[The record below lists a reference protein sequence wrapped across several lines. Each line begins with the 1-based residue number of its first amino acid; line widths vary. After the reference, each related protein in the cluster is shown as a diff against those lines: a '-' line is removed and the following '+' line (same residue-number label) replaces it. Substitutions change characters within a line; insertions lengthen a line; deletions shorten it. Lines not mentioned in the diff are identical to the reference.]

1 MINKVEI
8 SSIQTSSLPKMK
20 QDEVEKMLIKVKN
33 GDEELKSEFIKCN
46 LRLVLSVL
54 QKFNYRK
61 ENMDDLFQIGCI
73 GLIKAVDNF
82 DFKYNVKFS
91 TYAVPMIIGEIKR
104 YLRDNSM
111 LRVSRS
117 LKDIAYRA
125 LKLKEQHPEKNLSNE
140 DIAKELDISIKQLE
154 QALDSLIE
162 PISLFDSIYSDSGE
176 NIIVLDQIRDYKN
189 CEENWISNISLA
201 EAIKSL
207 TDKERGIINR
217 RYYQGRTQVEVA
229 EELGISQAQIS
240 RIEKNALAKIKKQI

>member
-20 QDEVEKMLIKVKN
+20 QDEVEKMLIRVKN
-33 GDEELKSEFIKCN
+33 GDTELKNEFIKCN

-125 LKLKEQHPEKNLSNE
+125 LKLKEQNPEKNLSNE
-140 DIAKELDISIKQLE
+140 DIAKELDISVKQLE

-162 PISLFDSIYSDSGE
+162 PISLFDSIYSDNGE

-189 CEENWISNISLA
+189 CEENWVSNISLV